1 MSRIGKLPVNITE
14 GVECTLQDGNVIHVK
29 GKQGERSLEVDHS
42 LDVAI
47 EDEQVI
53 VTRKSEAK
61 NVKALHGLY
70 RALIQN
76 LVIGVNEG
84 YKIGLE
90 VIGVGYRAAVNNNT
104 LELSVGY
111 SHPFYFV
118 PPPEIELEVDTK
130 SAKNPRV
137 YIKGMDKE
145 LVGQVA
151 AKIRSIRPP
160 EPYKGK
166 GIRYIDERVRK
177 KAGKSAGK

>member
-1 MSRIGKLPVNITE
+1 MSRIGKLPVEITD
-14 GVECTLQDGNVIHVK
+14 GVECSVQDGNVITVK
-29 GKQGERSLEVDHS
+29 GKQGERSLTVDPT
-42 LDVAI
+42 LDVAV
-47 EDEQVI
+47 EDGQVV

-70 RALIQN
+70 RSLIQN
-76 LVIGVNEG
+76 LVTGVSEG
-84 YKIGLE
+84 FKKELE
-90 VIGVGYRAAVNNNT
+90 IIGVGYRASVNNNT

-118 PPPEIELEVDTK
+118 PPPEVKIDVDTK
-130 SAKNPRV
+130 SSKNPRV
-137 YIKGMDKE
+137 IISGIDKD

-166 GIRYIDERVRK
+166 GVRYLNEQVRK